1 MKIGCRDDNLFFVYT
16 EGGKKRGKT
25 EELKNRAHL
34 DSYPFLFFYIHPD
47 GLDIDSITDESLF
60 R

>member
-34 DSYPFLFFYIHPD
+34 DSYPFLFFYYTQM
-47 GLDIDSITDESLF
+47 DSTSIL
-60 R
+60 